1 MEDFSSGNAVVDIE
15 VELYEGEAIVDK
27 TPFHTA
33 FSKGPINTGDP
44 KLNNGQFYFPHP
56 SSKYISYRV
65 KEKPGIAK
73 EFVGFGEEVPTPPGK
88 VVGNTLSPDLYLQL
102 STFVVPLP
110 GWTPPDD
117 LAIITGPVRDCSG
130 NDVGGAR
137 VRYFDVDAGKEVE
150 PGSCDRDIRYV
161 YFDAQYPN
169 PKCAYTDYRQSLW
182 VIANAPGNAAGPN
195 KGHKYRIEYWGRLK
209 DSDTEPVKFA
219 EKEIEVFSKTVN
231 VHQIRPNIQQ

>member
-1 MEDFSSGNAVVDIE
+1 M
-15 VELYEGEAIVDK
+15 
-27 TPFHTA
+27 
-33 FSKGPINTGDP
+33 
-44 KLNNGQFYFPHP
+44 
-56 SSKYISYRV
+56 
-65 KEKPGIAK
+65 AK
-73 EFVGFGEEVPTPPGK
+73 EFVGFGEEVPDVPGK

-102 STFVVPLP
+102 ATFVVPLP
-110 GWTPPDD
+110 GWSPPDD
-117 LAIITGPVRDCSG
+117 LSILTGPVRDCKG
-130 NDVGGAR
+130 EDVGGAR
-137 VRYFDVDAGKEVE
+137 VRYFDEDSNKEVE

-182 VIANAPGNAAGPN
+182 VIANAPANAAGPN

-219 EKEIEVFSKTVN
+219 QKSIEVYAKTVN